1 MSISVG
7 DICITRNDY
16 ERLVRLLEALPESL
30 STERIGFDFIRDL
43 RKARKVDPRKIPPEF
58 ITMNSTFKLTDL
70 GTGESSVY
78 SLVYPDDAD
87 RKKGK
92 ISILSPEGA
101 ASFGSRVGNV
111 IRWKT
116 TSGFKYLQISQI
128 VYQPEASGHFDL

>member
-16 ERLVRLLEALPESL
+16 ERLLRLLEALPES
-30 STERIGFDFIRDL
+30 SSADRVGFDFIRDL
-43 RKARKVDPRKIPPEF
+43 KKARKVDSKKIPPEF

-70 GTGESSVY
+70 GTGESNVY
-78 SLVYPDDAD
+78 TLVFPDDAD
-87 RKKGK
+87 KKKGK
-92 ISILSPEGA
+92 ISILSHEGA
-101 ASFGSRVGNV
+101 AALGARVGNV

-116 TSGFKYLQISQI
+116 STGFKYLQISKI